1 MSLRFETF
9 VEALSR
15 DGPLCCDPF
24 SCIAGKPCLVF
35 AYKSIKLN
43 LFVYSCP
50 YFYSSRIKERV
61 VVSLGFNACFNIQDG
76 INAQV
81 EIGRTDAVEIRLSL
95 VEDF

>member
-1 MSLRFETF
+1 MSLRLKTF
-9 VEALSR
+9 VKALSR
-15 DGPLCCDPF
+15 DSPLCCDPF

-43 LFVYSCP
+43 LFVYARP
-50 YFYSSRIKERV
+50 YFYPSRIEERIV
-61 VVSLGFNACFNIQDG
+61 VNLGFNACLNIQDG

-95 VEDF
+95 IEEP